1 MSVRHIYLLAIA
13 AALGCASA
21 ATSGAPRNRNILTW
35 EEIAAAHVSNAYDAV
50 ERLRPLWLR
59 GHGPTS
65 INTPG
70 TQFATVYIDGQR
82 YGELSTLRGLNPDL
96 ISEIRYYSGAE
107 GSTRFGL
114 SNVGGVIE
122 VKMK

>member
-1 MSVRHIYLLAIA
+1 MSVRHIYLLATVA
-13 AALGCASA
+13 VLACASA
-21 ATSGAPRNRNILTW
+21 GSSGAPRDRNIVTW
-35 EEIAAAHVSNAYDAV
+35 EEIAAAHVTNAYEAI

-59 GHGPTS
+59 SHGPTS

-70 TQFATVYIDGQR
+70 TQFATVYVDGQR
-82 YGELSTLRGLNPDL
+82 YGELTTLHNLN
-96 ISEIRYYSGAE
+96 SEQIAVIHYYSGAE

>member
-1 MSVRHIYLLAIA
+1 VRHVYLLATA
-13 AALGCASA
+13 AVLGCASA
-21 ATSGAPRNRNILTW
+21 ASSGAPRNRNIVTV
-35 EEIAAAHVSNAYDAV
+35 EEIAGARVTNAYDAV

-59 GHGPTS
+59 SHGPTS

-70 TQFATVYIDGQR
+70 TQYATVYVDGQR
-82 YGELSTLRGLNPDL
+82 YGELSTLRGLNSDM
-96 ISEIRYYSGAE
+96 IAEIRYYSGAE

>member
-1 MSVRHIYLLAIA
+1 MSVRHVYLLATA
-13 AALGCASA
+13 AVLACASA
-21 ATSGAPRNRNILTW
+21 ASSKAPVNRNILTW
-35 EEIAAAHVSNAYDAV
+35 EEIGVAHVTNAYDAV

-70 TQFATVYIDGQR
+70 TQFATIYVDGQR
-82 YGELSTLRGLNPDL
+82 YGELSTLRSLNPDL
-96 ISEIRYYSGAE
+96 ISEIRYFSGAE
-107 GSTRFGL
+107 GSTRYGL